1 MKESISLMGSFTS
14 IPSLRGSVPRHRDFE
29 RLPFVLVQDFPFISV
44 KSAQTPEI
52 G

>member
-1 MKESISLMGSFTS
+1 MKESINLMDSFIS
-14 IPSLRGSVPRHRDFE
+14 IPSLLGQFPDTGIFE

-44 KSAQTPEI
+44 KSAQAPGI